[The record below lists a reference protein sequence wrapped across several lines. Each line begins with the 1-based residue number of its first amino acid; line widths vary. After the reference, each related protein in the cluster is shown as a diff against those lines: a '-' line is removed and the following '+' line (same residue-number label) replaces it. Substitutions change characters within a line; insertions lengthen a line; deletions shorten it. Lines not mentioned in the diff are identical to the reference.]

1 MKQKIY
7 ETIIVGAGIA
17 GCTAAIY
24 AARKRM
30 DYLLITEDFG
40 GQFLESGEVLNYP
53 GIIETT
59 GTDFSELMEKQLKF
73 NGVKVEE
80 GVLVEKIVRKGKNFL
95 LKTNKKDYLTQT
107 VILCTG
113 SHPRRLSVPGEEK
126 FRGRGVT
133 YCAICDGPLFRGKEV
148 AVIGGGDSALEA
160 VDFLGKIAKKI
171 YLIVLEDKLKA
182 HEYLQERAKNNPKLQ
197 IIYNANT
204 TEILGKK
211 FVEGLRYEQKG
222 SKKSGKKR
230 RDLQKNKLK
239 ELKVEGIFVEIGRV
253 ANSGFVKD
261 LVKLDEHGH
270 IIADCQTYT
279 SVGGIFAAG
288 DCSSVHEYQYVISA
302 GMACTA
308 LLKVAKYLVRKK

>member
-1 MKQKIY
+1 MKKTKKHLY
-7 ETIIVGAGIA
+7 ESIIVGGGIA

-24 AARKRM
+24 ASRKRM
-30 DYLLITEDFG
+30 DYLLLTEDFG

-53 GIIETT
+53 GIVQTT
-59 GTDFSELMEKQLKF
+59 GAGFSNLMERQLKF
-73 NGVKVEE
+73 NQVKVQE
-80 GVLVEKIVRKGKNFL
+80 GIRVEKIVRKGQNFL
-95 LKTNKKDYLTQT
+95 LKTSKTNKKNKKDYLTQT

-113 SHPRRLSVPGEEK
+113 SHPRRLEVPGEEK
-126 FRGRGVT
+126 FRGRGIT
-133 YCAICDGPLFRGKEV
+133 YCAICDGPLFKGKEV

-182 HEYLQERAKNNPKLQ
+182 HEYLQERAKKNARLK
-197 IIYNANT
+197 IVYNADT
-204 TEILGKK
+204 TEILGQK
-211 FVEGLRYEQKG
+211 FVDGLRYEQKYG
-222 SKKSGKKR
+222 QKIKS
-230 RDLQKNKLK
+230 K
-239 ELKVEGIFVEIGRV
+239 ELKVQGVFVEIGRV
-253 ANSGFVKD
+253 ANSEFVKD

-279 SVGGIFAAG
+279 SVAGIFAAG

-308 LLKVAKYLVRKK
+308 LMKVARYLARKK

>member
-1 MKQKIY
+1 MKKTKKHLY
-7 ETIIVGAGIA
+7 ETIIVGGGIA
-17 GCTAAIY
+17 GSTAAIY
-24 AARKRM
+24 ASRKRM

-53 GIIETT
+53 GIVQTT
-59 GTDFSELMEKQLKF
+59 GAGFSNIMDRQLKF
-73 NGVKVEE
+73 NGVKVQE
-80 GVLVEKIVRKGKNFL
+80 GIRVEKIVRKGKNFL
-95 LKTNKKDYLTQT
+95 LQTNKKDYLTQT

-113 SHPRRLSVPGEEK
+113 SHPRRLKVPGEEQ
-126 FRGRGVT
+126 FRGRGIT
-133 YCAICDGPLFRGKEV
+133 YCAICDGPLFKGKEV

-182 HEYLQERAKNNPKLQ
+182 HEYLQERAKNNPKLK

-204 TEILGKK
+204 TEISGNK
-211 FVEGLRYEQKG
+211 FVEGLKYEHKE
-222 SKKSGKKR
+222 GK
-230 RDLQKNKLK
+230 KNKLK
-239 ELKVEGIFVEIGRV
+239 ELRVQGIFVEIGRV
-253 ANSGFVKD
+253 ANSEFVKD

-279 SVGGIFAAG
+279 STAGIFAAG

-308 LLKVAKYLVRKK
+308 LLKTAKYLARKK